1 IAELKGPPTAGI
13 TIRQLLTH
21 TSGFRADI
29 PDPELKAIRDSA
41 ALMARVLR
49 ETPRVP
55 PGTRVI
61 YSDLNAI
68 LLGEVVRRVAGEPL
82 DVFVAREV
90 FAPLDLHQTMFRPPS
105 RLRPRIAPTGVW
117 RGHPVAG
124 TVHDGSAFKLRGVSG
139 NAGLFS
145 TAADLARFAQF
156 VLRGGTGRD
165 GRRLLRDETVR
176 LFTSKAVA
184 FGPTTEARALG
195 WPAVPTGAGVRCALT
210 GLARRSFTTASVV
223 SAGARSTCSGA
234 GTGNSG
240 SRWSRFR
247 IRPAWRRSVSRFPPS
262 QPRCI
267 SCFPL
272 PTAGYWPARTR
283 SR

>member
-1 IAELKGPPTAGI
+1 MGVTPFSPCTPEIIGPPTAGI

-105 RLRPRIAPTGVW
+105 RLRPRITTTGVW
-117 RGHPVAG
+117 RV
-124 TVHDGSAFKLRGVSG
+124 L
-139 NAGLFS
+139 
-145 TAADLARFAQF
+145 TAADPF
-156 VLRGGTGRD
+156 
-165 GRRLLRDETVR
+165 
-176 LFTSKAVA
+176 
-184 FGPTTEARALG
+184 
-195 WPAVPTGAGVRCALT
+195 C
-210 GLARRSFTTASVV
+210 VV
-223 SAGARSTCSGA
+223 S
-234 GTGNSG
+234 
-240 SRWSRFR
+240 
-247 IRPAWRRSVSRFPPS
+247 P
-262 QPRCI
+262 
-267 SCFPL
+267 
-272 PTAGYWPARTR
+272 
-283 SR
+283 

>member
-1 IAELKGPPTAGI
+1 
-13 TIRQLLTH
+13 
-21 TSGFRADI
+21 
-29 PDPELKAIRDSA
+29 
-41 ALMARVLR
+41 
-49 ETPRVP
+49 
-55 PGTRVI
+55 
-61 YSDLNAI
+61 
-68 LLGEVVRRVAGEPL
+68 
-82 DVFVAREV
+82 
-90 FAPLDLHQTMFRPPS
+90 
-105 RLRPRIAPTGVW
+105 
-117 RGHPVAG
+117 
-124 TVHDGSAFKLRGVSG
+124 HDGSAFKLRGVSG

-156 VLRGGTGRD
+156 VLRGGTSRD

-195 WPAVPTGAGVRCALT
+195 WQAVPTGE
-210 GLARRSFTTASVV
+210 SV
-223 SAGARSTCSGA
+223 SGA

-283 SR
+283 SRSCCDGCRGSAGWRGDSISPAYRSWHGGCTV